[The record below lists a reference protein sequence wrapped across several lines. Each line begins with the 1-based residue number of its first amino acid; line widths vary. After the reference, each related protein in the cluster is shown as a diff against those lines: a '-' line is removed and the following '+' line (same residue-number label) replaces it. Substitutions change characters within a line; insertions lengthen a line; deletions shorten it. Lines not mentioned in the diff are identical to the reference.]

1 MLRFDICRVA
11 VLFRRFTEVHKCIGT
26 YLRACIRGF
35 INMTGEPRDNKTRF
49 YPSSV
54 PLIERLAFALL
65 FQPANTTSVARNM
78 ASAFTIKFK
87 KTQGGPPNE
96 EVEFELVDTTS
107 GVQRRVD
114 WQSTWGVG
122 SFIYGTNSV
131 EIPSSGGTSVL
142 GGTKATSASTEYD
155 DPAQPSNATASKMP

>member
-1 MLRFDICRVA
+1 
-11 VLFRRFTEVHKCIGT
+11 
-26 YLRACIRGF
+26 
-35 INMTGEPRDNKTRF
+35 
-49 YPSSV
+49 
-54 PLIERLAFALL
+54 
-65 FQPANTTSVARNM
+65 M

-122 SFIYGTNSV
+122 SFVRLLRRSSYNATLTFFRYM
-131 EIPSSGGTSVL
+131 ERIPLRFLPAGARVFLVVL
-142 GGTKATSASTEYD
+142 KPPRLPQDTMT
-155 DPAQPSNATASKMP
+155 QPSHRMRLHRRGHEPKSRLPFVPVCFFSVCFPSGTHPFPTLANE